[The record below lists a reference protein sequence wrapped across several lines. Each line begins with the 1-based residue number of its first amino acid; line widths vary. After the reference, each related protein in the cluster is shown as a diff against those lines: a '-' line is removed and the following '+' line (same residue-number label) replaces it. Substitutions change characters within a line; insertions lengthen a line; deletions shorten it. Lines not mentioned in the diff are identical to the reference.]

1 MATSTPDFRHQC
13 CLYSTEVEF
22 LAMAVPFAQDG
33 LRRGE
38 PVLVTTTA
46 ANLELLHDVLGADA
60 GKIVY
65 AELASFGRRPP
76 HLAGALHRYWARH
89 QLTGSTGTVRILAE
103 PPRTGRTRRVAAAW
117 QRMEAGFNVALAGT
131 RIWMICPY
139 DTRAVD
145 AEVLEDA
152 RRTHP
157 ECLVGRKAEPS
168 TQFLAPEEF
177 DGPRLAPPPLGTA
190 ADVFRF
196 EGDLVAIRR
205 HVLDKAGPLLRSE
218 DAVAMFGVA
227 VGEAIA
233 YLLKHGIDRAA
244 VWVRPVTG
252 RVVCTLHSDQP
263 LDVPPFFGFRPAGPR
278 QPDNS
283 LGMSNQICDWLD
295 LCSDASGCTIE
306 LAMPA
311 RHAEAGSTV
320 ESDGLGF
327 GG

>member
-1 MATSTPDFRHQC
+1 MATSMPDFRHQC
-13 CLYSTEVEF
+13 CFYGTDVEF
-22 LAMAVPFAQDG
+22 LAMAVPFAQEG

-46 ANLELLHDVLGADA
+46 ANLELLHDVLGVDA
-60 GKIVY
+60 AKIVY
-65 AELASFGRRPP
+65 AEPASFGRRPS
-76 HLAGALHRYWARH
+76 HLANALHRYWSRH
-89 QLTGSTGTVRILAE
+89 QQTASTGMVRILAE
-103 PPRTGRTRRVAAAW
+103 PDRGGGTRREVAAW
-117 QRMEAGFNVALAGT
+117 QRIEAGFNVVLAGA

-139 DTRAVD
+139 DTRVVD
-145 AEVLEDA
+145 ADVLEGA

-177 DGPRLAPPPLGTA
+177 DGPRLSPPPLGA
-190 ADVFRF
+190 AGDVFRF
-196 EGDLVAIRR
+196 EGDLVAVRR

-218 DAVAMFGVA
+218 QAVTMFGVA
-227 VGEAIA
+227 VGEAVD
-233 YLLKHGIDRAA
+233 YLLKHGIGRAA
-244 VWVRPVTG
+244 VWVRPVAG

-263 LDVPPFFGFRPAGPR
+263 LDGPPFFGYRPPGPR

-283 LGMSNQICDWLD
+283 LAMTDQICEWLD
-295 LCSDASGCTIE
+295 LSSDASGCTIE

-311 RHAEAGSTV
+311 HHADAARPL
-320 ESDGLGF
+320 ESDGRGF